1 MKNFSI
7 SKIIEKLK
15 DSIVVVKTDKNI
27 GTGFIADKTGI
38 VITNAHVVEDSTD
51 CEIQMFDSSN
61 FKAKVIESNFDMDIA
76 FIKIISNKNFQIAT
90 VAKQKDYKVGDEV
103 IAYGN
108 PLGFENTVTKGI
120 ISALDREIGG
130 IKYIQTDVPINPG
143 NSGGPLID
151 KRGRVIGINTL
162 KIADASGI
170 GFAIPVVDIL
180 PLINLTIKKYKLT
193 PDSVYCNVCG
203 YRNTTNSLWCEN
215 CGAKLIEN
223 SEKGKTK
230 YKKCSECGEKN
241 PPENRW
247 CKKCGHNL
255 DLE

>member
-1 MKNFSI
+1 MKSSSI
-7 SKIIEKLK
+7 SNIIEKIK
-15 DSIVVVKTDKNI
+15 ESIVVVKTDKNI
-27 GTGFIADKTGI
+27 GTGFIADTTGI

-51 CEIQMFDSSN
+51 CEIQMFDKKSYD
-61 FKAKVIESNFDMDIA
+61 AKVIESNFDMDIA
-76 FIKIISNKNFQIAT
+76 FIKIISNRVFKKAN
-90 VAKQKDYKVGDEV
+90 VLKRKDYNVGDEV

-143 NSGGPLID
+143 NSGGPLVD
-151 KRGRVIGINTL
+151 KKGRIIGINTL

-170 GFAIPVVDIL
+170 GFAIPIIDIV

-203 YRNTTNSLWCEN
+203 HRNSSNSSWCEK
-215 CGAKLIEN
+215 CGAKLVEN
-223 SEKGKTK
+223 VEKVKNK
-230 YKKCSECGEKN
+230 NKKCPECGEKN
-241 PPENRW
+241 PADAKW

>member
-1 MKNFSI
+1 MKSATI
-7 SKIIEKLK
+7 SKIIKKIKE
-15 DSIVVVKTDKNI
+15 SIVVVKTDKNI
-27 GTGFIADKTGI
+27 GTGFIADKIGI

-51 CEIQMFDSSN
+51 CEIQMFDNTSYS
-61 FKAKVIESNFDMDIA
+61 AKVIESNFDMDIA
-76 FIKIISNKNFQIAT
+76 FIKIISNRVFKKANIL
-90 VAKQKDYKVGDEV
+90 KRKDYNVGDEV
-103 IAYGN
+103 LAYGN

-151 KRGRVIGINTL
+151 NRGRIIGINTL

-170 GFAIPVVDIL
+170 GFAIPIIDIL
-180 PLINLTIKKYKLT
+180 PLINLTIKKYKLA

-203 YRNTTNSLWCEN
+203 FRNDSNSLWCEK
-215 CGAKLIEN
+215 CGAKLLEN
-223 SEKGKTK
+223 VEKVKKK

-241 PPENRW
+241 PADAKW

>member
-1 MKNFSI
+1 MKNS
-7 SKIIEKLK
+7 SLAKIIEKIK
-15 DSIVVVKTDKNI
+15 SSIVVVKTDKNI

-51 CEIQMFDSSN
+51 CEIQMFDNSN
-61 FKAKVIESNFDMDIA
+61 FKAKVIESNFDLDIS
-76 FIKIISNKNFQIAT
+76 FIKIISDKIFKNAAIA
-90 VAKQKDYKVGDEV
+90 KKRDYKVGDEV

-151 KRGRVIGINTL
+151 KKGKVIGINTL

-170 GFAIPVVDIL
+170 GFAIPIVNVL
-180 PLINLTIKKYKLT
+180 PFINLTIKKYKLI
-193 PDSVYCNVCG
+193 PDSVYCSVCG
-203 YRNTTNSLWCEN
+203 HRNTTNSSWCEN
-215 CGAKLIEN
+215 CGSKLMDNLER
-223 SEKGKTK
+223 GKSK
-230 YKKCSECGEKN
+230 FKKCSECGEKN

-247 CKKCGHNL
+247 CNRCGHNL